1 MHPNPAYRYVQP
13 DRNLQFASDTG
24 FGVLAVAGEDGVPLI
39 SHIPFVIEE
48 GRVLF
53 HLVRSN
59 PIARL
64 LKSATPAK
72 LAVQG
77 PHSYISPDWYG
88 IPDQVPTWNYVA
100 VHLSGTAE
108 LLPQDDLLGV
118 LEKLSDRF
126 EAELTP
132 KPVWKTAKMPPE
144 PLDRLMRQIVPC
156 AMDITDV
163 QGTWKLTQNKV
174 DTARLGAADGVQAH
188 GLGTGLPELAALM
201 RNPPAQ
207 E

>member
-13 DRNLQFASDTG
+13 DRNLQFAADTG
-24 FGVLAVAGEDGVPLI
+24 FGVLAVAGEDGMPLL

-59 PIARL
+59 PIARV
-64 LKSATPAK
+64 LKSPTPAK

-88 IPDQVPTWNYVA
+88 IDDQVPTWNYVA
-100 VHLSGTAE
+100 VHLSGPAE
-108 LLPQDDLLGV
+108 LLPQDDLLAV

-126 EAELTP
+126 ESKLAP
-132 KPVWKTAKMPPE
+132 KPIWKTAKMPAE

-156 AMDITDV
+156 AMDLADV

-174 DTARLGAADGVQAH
+174 DSARLGAAEGVAVH

-201 RNPPAQ
+201 RNPPVQ